1 MRHHVG
7 CYVALQPSLHPCNK
21 YPSCASLSCV
31 VAGDV
36 FRSVLMGGVMD
47 AGWPK
52 AAAPSSQH
60 LVRFTSRVKSVGPGS
75 SITLERRLP
84 WEVKQQWG
92 PQLHAVKPRVVD
104 AGLEAM
110 TLEFKWSQYRGHL
123 KEDGLNAV
131 MFNQMAQ
138 RCGWRDLTSGL
149 LPKS

>member
-1 MRHHVG
+1 MYHFFHHL
-7 CYVALQPSLHPCNK
+7 CYV
-21 YPSCASLSCV
+21 
-31 VAGDV
+31 GDV
-36 FRSVLMGGVMD
+36 FRSILMGGVMD

-52 AAAPSSQH
+52 AAAPSSQY
-60 LVRFTSRVKSVGPGS
+60 LVRFTSRVQSVGPGS

-104 AGLEAM
+104 AGIEAM
-110 TLEFKWSQYRGHL
+110 TFEFKWSQYKGHL

-138 RCGWRDLTSGL
+138 RCGWRHR
-149 LPKS
+149 